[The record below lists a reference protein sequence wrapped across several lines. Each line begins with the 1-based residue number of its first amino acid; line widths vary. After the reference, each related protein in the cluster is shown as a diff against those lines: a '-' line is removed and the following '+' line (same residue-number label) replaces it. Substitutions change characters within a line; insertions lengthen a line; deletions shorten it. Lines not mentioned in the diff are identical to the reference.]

1 MSFFR
6 EMLSR
11 FARRRIRKGS
21 GDVTF
26 GLLFILRVV
35 RTQAISFLKLFS
47 VRVGLDTKRLW
58 ILNENSYLYGI
69 KIDLMTTLKF
79 RVLLCRI
86 RPFSD
91 IDVKNEMA

>member
-26 GLLFILRVV
+26 GLLFILRIV
-35 RTQAISFLKLFS
+35 RS
-47 VRVGLDTKRLW
+47 
-58 ILNENSYLYGI
+58 LNFGPYFIFEIIFGKSRTRP
-69 KIDLMTTLKF
+69 KTTLDFECKLISLWNKNRFNDDIEIQSSSMSDPTFF
-79 RVLLCRI
+79 RH
-86 RPFSD
+86 
-91 IDVKNEMA
+91 